1 MNGNDAANLYNAI
14 KLHFTSEKYNAI
26 TYRFKTKSKFVPEN
40 QFFIFQKLGK
50 MYGDNLIHY
59 YVSNLSENP
68 KLWVMDLLSDDCETR
83 YKSWK
88 KRNDSLSY
96 VYKNE
101 IGTLLDEYPLNELIL
116 VKGTYP
122 LLMVKTMQEI
132 VSLDTLLLTDSILQ
146 FFNVWNMK
154 IKERIVWEPFR
165 MKCDKYRSFMN
176 IDLPK
181 FKNILKEE
189 VKCRS

>member
-14 KLHFTSEKYNAI
+14 KLHFNSEKYNAV

-50 MYGDNLIHY
+50 LYGKDLIHF

-68 KLWVMDLLSDDCETR
+68 KLWVMDLLSDECASK
-83 YKSWK
+83 YINWK

-101 IGTLLDEYPLNELIL
+101 IGLLLDEYSLNELIK

-122 LLMVKTMQEI
+122 VLMTKVMQEF

-146 FFNVWNMK
+146 FFDTWNKK
-154 IKERIVWEPFR
+154 IKERIIWEPFM
-165 MKCDKYRSFMN
+165 MKCDKYRAFMN

-181 FKNILKEE
+181 FKKILKEE
-189 VKCRS
+189 VKCRN